1 MIGVSAP
8 TPCAGCGQVIIGEGW
23 DMVWLEWNGELI
35 GRVRHA
41 FSPACTK
48 AITDRRDAALK
59 ARAA

>member
-1 MIGVSAP
+1 
-8 TPCAGCGQVIIGEGW
+8 
-23 DMVWLEWNGELI
+23 MVWLEWNGELI